1 MTYYID
7 FDNTIFDTV
16 SFYNDLKKIMY
27 DYGINDTII
36 DNYQQQEKC
45 YNPLNLIDD
54 LIEKNA
60 VDKSILIYI
69 DKIFDNG
76 EDYLYQDA
84 LLFLEKIKS
93 NNKLVLLTYGNQ
105 TYQERKINSS
115 KIKDYFDEIII
126 TDKSKASLELDYQNG
141 IFIDDNTDVLQEL
154 LTRKPSKLIRIKRLN
169 NPRSNVMINNDFI
182 EEYKDFNE
190 ISLR

>member
-16 SFYNDLKKIMY
+16 SFYNDLKKIMHR
-27 DYGINDTII
+27 YGINDYII
-36 DNYQQQEKC
+36 DKYQEVSC
-45 YNPLNLIDD
+45 YSPLKLIND
-54 LIEKNA
+54 LIEKNV
-60 VDKSILIYI
+60 VDKSILIDI
-69 DKIFDNG
+69 DKIFDNV

-84 LLFLEKIKS
+84 LLFLEKVKP
-93 NNKLVLLTYGNQ
+93 NNKLVLLTYGNK

-141 IFIDDNTDVLQEL
+141 IFVDDNTDVLQEL
-154 LTRKPSKLIRIKRLN
+154 STRKPSKLIRIKRSN
-169 NPRSNVMINNDFI
+169 NPRSNVVINNNFI

-190 ISLR
+190 IDL